1 LSAAFPLIFS
11 TGGVSAQT
19 VQVAAL
25 LTGLSSVVTMM
36 GNTSRCVLR
45 SKGRFDLTN
54 IVVTASRVLG
64 AAGMAICALLG
75 GELIAVAAVGLVIT
89 ICVQSTSYV
98 LAERQITVPSH
109 FTPRNDP
116 ELRQQMFRF
125 GAFAVISRI
134 ARIMTTRSGSIVGG
148 LLLGPAAVAYFNVAS
163 TLVGKFQQLS
173 VSLIQSVMPVASGL
187 KAQND
192 IAKLRRMS
200 VLATRVLMAFAIF
213 AAVILITL
221 GKPLIH
227 YWLGKPE
234 IVEQSYPIMVML
246 SLALIV
252 RLPSIAITGA
262 LTGIGAVEF
271 VGRRAILEA
280 IVTVLLELLFVPLFG
295 LPGVALGIL
304 VTQVLVV
311 AVAQP
316 VFLAKALEM
325 PVGQFVA
332 GSVGPTLLSSLPAI
346 IAGALFYYG
355 WPPQSLLALLVQA
368 VSLAVCFAIP
378 AWFLVLDADL
388 RDSILS
394 SARKRRKKNKKEV
407 VVPQVDPQI
416 GAKLP

>member
-1 LSAAFPLIFS
+1 
-11 TGGVSAQT
+11 
-19 VQVAAL
+19 
-25 LTGLSSVVTMM
+25 
-36 GNTSRCVLR
+36 
-45 SKGRFDLTN
+45 
-54 IVVTASRVLG
+54 
-64 AAGMAICALLG
+64 
-75 GELIAVAAVGLVIT
+75 
-89 ICVQSTSYV
+89 
-98 LAERQITVPSH
+98 
-109 FTPRNDP
+109 
-116 ELRQQMFRF
+116 
-125 GAFAVISRI
+125 
-134 ARIMTTRSGSIVGG
+134 
-148 LLLGPAAVAYFNVAS
+148 
-163 TLVGKFQQLS
+163 
-173 VSLIQSVMPVASGL
+173 
-187 KAQND
+187 
-192 IAKLRRMS
+192 MS

-394 SARKRRKKNKKEV
+394 SARKRRKKNKKEA